1 MTGMADTTG
10 RTEQKNAT
18 ATATSIRLD
27 RGTTDA
33 DPTAVRDDLAGR
45 SPEDL
50 RVVAVTVA
58 TEAARH
64 VRQARAEAVGGV
76 GRLDVEDTKLSE
88 VDPVTAI
95 DRSSEGLIRR
105 RLRELTDRGAGPDA
119 VLGEEDGGVLAD
131 TGVTWIVDPVDGTV
145 NLVYG
150 IPASAVSI
158 AACVDGVPVA
168 GAVADISHDTV
179 YSACSGGD
187 PVVTT
192 GGVEQVGAGTV
203 PGTVARSVDR
213 LSAAL
218 VGTGFSYVASRRRAQ
233 ASLLMDLLPEVRDIR
248 RMGSAALDLCSV
260 AVGQLDAYYEH
271 GLGAWDHAAGSL
283 IAARSGAVVFM
294 PPLHC
299 GHHDG
304 VGILAAAPGIA
315 GDLAGR
321 VLGVTFAS
329 SEVHP

>member
-1 MTGMADTTG
+1 MTGMSDTTG
-10 RTEQKNAT
+10 LTEQENAT
-18 ATATSIRLD
+18 DTPALIRLD

-33 DPTAVRDDLAGR
+33 DPGAVRDDLGGR
-45 SPEDL
+45 SPDDL
-50 RVVAVTVA
+50 RVVAVAVA

-64 VRQARAEAVGGV
+64 VLAAREEAVGGV

-105 RLRELTDRGAGPDA
+105 RLRELTDRGTGADGI
-119 VLGEEDGGVLAD
+119 LGEEDGGALAE
-131 TGVTWIVDPVDGTV
+131 TGVTWVVDPVDGTV

-168 GAVADISHDTV
+168 GAVADISRDTV

-187 PVVTT
+187 LVVTT
-192 GGVEQVGAGTV
+192 AGVDRVSDGVVRG
-203 PGTVARSVDR
+203 SVDR

-233 ASLLMDLLPEVRDIR
+233 AALLADLLPEVRDIR

-260 AVGQLDAYYEH
+260 AAGQLDAYYEH

-294 PPLHC
+294 PPLQC
-299 GHHDG
+299 GHCDG

-315 GDLAGR
+315 DDLAGR
-321 VLGVTFAS
+321 VLEVTFAS